1 MTADKASPTKA
12 DATPSSG
19 QYQQPS
25 ANAITYPEGGT
36 QAWLV
41 VAGSFVA
48 MFCTFGSISTFGL
61 LLIPRLPTTLPMVCS
76 LTMVRQGV

>member
-1 MTADKASPTKA
+1 MSADKASPTTA

-19 QYQQPS
+19 QYQQTS
-25 ANAITYPEGGT
+25 ANALTYPEGGT

-48 MFCTFGSISTFGL
+48 MFCTFGSISSFGL
-61 LLIPRLPTTLPMVCS
+61 FLVPHLPTTQPLVCS
-76 LTMVRQGV
+76 LTMVR

>member
-1 MTADKASPTKA
+1 MSAEKAFSPLT
-12 DATPSSG
+12 DVIPSSG
-19 QYQQPS
+19 QYQQTS

-48 MFCTFGSISTFGL
+48 MFCTFGYISTFGL
-61 LLIPRLPTTLPMVCS
+61 LLIPHIPATLPPVCS
-76 LTMVRQGV
+76 LTGVR